1 MNCKNY
7 DFTRHAVQQMFARSI
22 SADDVKEV
30 IKHGEKV
37 ASYPEDRPYPSYLL
51 LHVIKKRPIHV
62 VLAIDIDSE
71 TCIIVTAYEPSREIW
86 EDDFKTRKKE

>member
-1 MNCKNY
+1 MNCEKY

-30 IKHGEKV
+30 VKHGERV
-37 ASYPEDRPYPSYLL
+37 ASYPDDRSYPSYLL

-62 VLAIDIDSE
+62 VLAVDTKSE

-86 EDDFKTRKKE
+86 EDDFKTRKNE